1 MYAIEAAIDYLVTKK
16 FGFIAAL
23 APALAT
29 LRNERNER
37 NVTLDKNAEIEAYKI
52 TLRNMPES
60 ELLTLH
66 KRALAEAAENTKQA
80 AIREEQKRFYN
91 LASANADFVHWS
103 KAAYWTIDEAI
114 ALSFGKEPDVVT
126 WQKIESVKDKTVFA
140 KNYAKRR
147 DLAKRAVAAKKL
159 TEPVL
164 PIRFLTWANE
174 VNIELPPA
182 LISEVEKL
190 GTSVINWEAVYRKL
204 KAEFDAL
211 SEKSNAKPES
221 TRKTEN
227 LLQAFAAIAIDAY
240 GYDPEAVKSTA
251 PADITRALQQ
261 HGKEVDPK
269 TIRTWLKEGKTLL
282 G

>member
-1 MYAIEAAIDYLVTKK
+1 MSAIEAAVDYFVTKK

-66 KRALAEAAENTKQA
+66 KRALQEAAEITKQA

-103 KAAYWTIDEAI
+103 KAAYWTMDEAI
-114 ALSFGKEPDVVT
+114 ALSFGKEPGFVT
-126 WQKIESVKDKTVFA
+126 WQKIEWVQDKTEFA

-147 DLAKRAVAAKKL
+147 DLVKRAVAAKKL

-190 GTSVINWEAVYRKL
+190 GTSVINWEAAYRKL

-211 SEKSNAKPES
+211 AQKLDVKPES
-221 TRKTEN
+221 TRKMEN

-251 PADITRALQQ
+251 PTDIARALQQ